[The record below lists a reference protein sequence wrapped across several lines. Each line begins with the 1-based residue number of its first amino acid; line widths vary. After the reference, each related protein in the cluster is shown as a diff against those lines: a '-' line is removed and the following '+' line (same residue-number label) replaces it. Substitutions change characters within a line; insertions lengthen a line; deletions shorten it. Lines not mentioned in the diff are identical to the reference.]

1 MTASEQDSTIVE
13 TQEEA
18 DQNAVTI
25 DKENKE
31 QEQERADDNEEFEV
45 PNIEEEQDE
54 DGWVVL

>member
-1 MTASEQDSTIVE
+1 MTASEQDSTIIE

-18 DQNAVTI
+18 DQNAVTMG
-25 DKENKE
+25 KE
-31 QEQERADDNEEFEV
+31 QEQEIKDDNEDFEV